1 MLFDK
6 TLNYINEVLNDVPAI
21 IMRRMANVNMDIFE
35 QRRGI
40 NQAVK
45 NMQTGMEQCINN
57 KSLYA
62 LDYG

>member
-1 MLFDK
+1 
-6 TLNYINEVLNDVPAI
+6 
-21 IMRRMANVNMDIFE
+21 MRRMANVNMDIFE